1 VVVPHELDD
10 DAKAAIESLAAALP
24 GNPREHLGV

>member
-1 VVVPHELDD
+1 VPQNLSAEER
-10 DAKAAIESLAAALP
+10 KAIESVRDVLT

>member
-1 VVVPHELDD
+1 VVPTELD
-10 DAKAAIESLAAALP
+10 AAARKIVEELATALP